1 MNHLKFLEFSRL
13 IKELQF
19 VESDFLYRQEMLNQ
33 ANTFFLDSVNRILI
47 DYPELG
53 KLWIEK
59 SENVEVVQT
68 ETTQDQDDKLEITT
82 EDSIIKKLYRDIV
95 KATHP
100 DKIKNQ
106 KLNELYLE
114 ATSAYD
120 TGDAVTIYKVCADL
134 MIQVDFEDDILEK
147 IKSKIQD
154 YKNQINFLESTF
166 TSQWIKS
173 NDTDKNKIILKY
185 IENKIN

>member
-19 VESDFLYRQEMLNQ
+19 VESDFLYRQEVITQ
-33 ANTFFLDSVNRILI
+33 ANTFFLDSVNKILL
-47 DYPELG
+47 DYPDLNLLLQE
-53 KLWIEK
+53 KLEK
-59 SENVEVVQT
+59 SEEAPIQVESQQVDSLDIKTDQNV
-68 ETTQDQDDKLEITT
+68 
-82 EDSIIKKLYRDIV
+82 KKLYRDIV

-114 ATSAYD
+114 ATSAYESGD
-120 TGDAVTIYKVCADL
+120 TVTIYKVCADL
-134 MIQVDFEDDILEK
+134 MIDIDFEDDILEK
-147 IKSKIQD
+147 IKLKIQE
-154 YKNQINFLESTF
+154 YKNQIHFLESTF

-173 NDTDKNKIILKY
+173 SDSDKNKIILKY
-185 IENKIN
+185 IENKIT